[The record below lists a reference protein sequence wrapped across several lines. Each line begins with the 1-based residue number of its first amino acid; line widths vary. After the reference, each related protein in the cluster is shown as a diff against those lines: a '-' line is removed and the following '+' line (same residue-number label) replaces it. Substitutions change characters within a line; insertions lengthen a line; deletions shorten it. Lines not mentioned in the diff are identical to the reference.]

1 MEKKYTFEQ
10 FQAEMKHKNLF
21 LQKIDVFYPNDQYVS
36 ENIPSDET
44 DVITIRM
51 CVFYIEYSCL
61 MPFVKYAVRINEGK
75 ISFPEFSFN
84 FSEEHLENVFIK
96 SCDEQ
101 LVKIFRNEQSGGFPE
116 GSNESSSLMSGGKLT
131 GKIQSSFGKCYRGFI
146 PKNNSIYVFYDVTS
160 LLLNDNK
167 LNPDFKYAIADE
179 LSNVKSI
186 FGNLTDN
193 SITKLFKPDKSFPI
207 SAILNPWFI
216 KSSGSLKSITIPL
229 VGYLCMTD
237 DDGETFYTLTQEQI
251 NQKSVISDCLID
263 PQEVGSYYFFST
275 KVLNP
280 QSNAS
285 YIRHAFFT
293 MKMRDWTGSKFPNK
307 RAYNY
312 EDDINTVM
320 FKLDSKT
327 MIYGLKS
334 PDQFVAF

>member
-10 FQAEMKHKNLF
+10 FQAEMKHKESF

-44 DVITIRM
+44 DGMTIRM
-51 CVFYIEYSCL
+51 CVFYIEYSCV
-61 MPFVKYAVRINEGK
+61 MPFVKYAVRINEGE
-75 ISFPEFSFN
+75 ISLPEFSFN

-96 SCDEQ
+96 SCDDQ
-101 LVKIFRNEQSGGFPE
+101 LVKIFTDDISK
-116 GSNESSSLMSGGKLT
+116 SNERLHGGKLT

-146 PKNNSIYVFYDVTS
+146 PKNNSIYVFYDVTTI
-160 LLLNDNK
+160 LLNNHK
-167 LNPDFKYAIADE
+167 LNPEFKYAIADE
-179 LSNVKSI
+179 LCNVKSI
-186 FGNLTDN
+186 FGNLADS

-216 KSSGSLKSITIPL
+216 KSSGAFKSITIPL
-229 VGYLCMTD
+229 VGYLCMTN

-251 NQKSVISDCLID
+251 NEKSVISDCLID
-263 PQEVGSYYFFST
+263 PKEVGSYYFFST
-275 KVLNP
+275 KILNP
-280 QSNAS
+280 EKDAS

-307 RAYNY
+307 GSYNY
-312 EDDINTVM
+312 EDDVNSVL

-334 PDQFVAF
+334 PDQFVEY